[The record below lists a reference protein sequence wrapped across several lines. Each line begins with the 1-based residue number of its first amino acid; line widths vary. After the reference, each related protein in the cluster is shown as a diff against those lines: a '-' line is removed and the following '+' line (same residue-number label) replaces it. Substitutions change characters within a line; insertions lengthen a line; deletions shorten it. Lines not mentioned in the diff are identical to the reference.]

1 MTEHS
6 TLEKNIGYHFKEASF
21 LEIVLT
27 HRSYLNEHR
36 GTKLEHN
43 ERMEFL
49 GDAVLE
55 LIVTEYLYSHYK
67 NPEGELTSWRSALVR
82 GTSLSSVAAKI
93 DLEGGLKMSR
103 GEAKSSGKSRSLIL
117 ANALE
122 ALIGALYLD
131 GGIKAAEEFINK
143 YLIVELDNIIERGLY
158 RDSKSALQEIV
169 QEREGVTPVYSIISE
184 TGPDH
189 AKVFISAV
197 VVGERELARGE
208 GASKQASEQEAAR
221 HALSI
226 LESE

>member
-1 MTEHS
+1 MTERS
-6 TLEKNIGYHFKEASF
+6 NLEKNIGYHFNDAGL
-21 LEIVLT
+21 LEVVLT

-36 GTKLEHN
+36 HTMLEHN
-43 ERMEFL
+43 ERLEFL

-55 LIVTEYLYSHYK
+55 LVVTEYLYLHYK

-93 DLEGGLKMSR
+93 DIERNLKMSR

-131 GGIKAAEEFINK
+131 GGISAAEKFIEK
-143 YLIVELDNIIERGLY
+143 YLIVELDNIIEKGLY
-158 RDSKSALQEIV
+158 RDAKSALQEIV
-169 QEREGVTPVYSIISE
+169 QEREGTTPVYNIISE
-184 TGPDH
+184 AGPDH

-197 VVGERELARGE
+197 MVGERELARGE
-208 GASKQASEQEAAR
+208 GASKQAAEQEAAR